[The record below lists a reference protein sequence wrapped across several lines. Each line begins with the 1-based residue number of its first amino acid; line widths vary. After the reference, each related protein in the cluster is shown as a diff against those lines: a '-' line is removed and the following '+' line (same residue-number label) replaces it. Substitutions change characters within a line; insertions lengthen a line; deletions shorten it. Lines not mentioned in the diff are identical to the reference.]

1 MSFMLIVT
9 KNTFMLN
16 AIMLNVARPS
26 VVAPTKRKIQ
36 TERESKGES
45 ERETEIGAN
54 EESVKNRS

>member
-1 MSFMLIVT
+1 MSFMLIVA

-36 TERESKGES
+36 TERVK
-45 ERETEIGAN
+45 ERVRERQI
-54 EESVKNRS
+54 